1 MMFGDVLDTN
11 EVRTTNKTT
20 TIDFIEGVFL
30 SANPKTDF

>member
-20 TIDFIEGVFL
+20 IIDFIE
-30 SANPKTDF
+30 NWIYN

>member
-20 TIDFIEGVFL
+20 AIDFIENWIL
-30 SANPKTDF
+30 HY